1 MPVARAPRRG
11 AALRSHKITEA
22 GCELWEVAQTRTTRL
37 RCAHRS
43 WSWHLRAT
51 RPWTLALVGM
61 IRSGPLTSCS
71 LAPRLRGG
79 RCPDSPT
86 TALAST
92 CRSPPS
98 PGRCS
103 VLLPP
108 PRSRI
113 RARLPAC
120 HTVAPRLP
128 HVRPCP
134 RPRQRWSPRPRAHT
148 GPRLWCPGRVRWL
161 QQHPNPNLEWHQH
174 GGAACLRRRRPAAR
188 CGLDP
193 LGGAG

>member
-92 CRSPPS
+92 CRSTNPLPRHLFGLAFYPLS
-98 PGRCS
+98 PLG
-103 VLLPP
+103 LPP
-108 PRSRI
+108 PR
-113 RARLPAC
+113 ACLPALQRHPTC
-120 HTVAPRLP
+120 HTSARVLGPAKDALSPRLP
-128 HVRPCP
+128 C
-134 RPRQRWSPRPRAHT
+134 AHA
-148 GPRLWCPGRVRWL
+148 GARLQYRGGDHWR
-161 QQHPNPNLEWHQH
+161 QQHQN
-174 GGAACLRRRRPAAR
+174 RI
-188 CGLDP
+188 
-193 LGGAG
+193 